1 MDAGWA
7 ELCQRIGKQLGKDVE
22 PRGTSPLAGGCI
34 HNASRL
40 ETSAGTFFVK
50 RNTAHCLEQFEAE
63 AESLRAMA
71 ATGTIRVPRPILAAE
86 AGGGANLVLEYIE
99 FGSGGGDA
107 ARRMGREL
115 AQLHAVPQES
125 FGWTRDNFI
134 GPTPQPN
141 PPVDD
146 WPSFFRDHRLGW
158 QFELL
163 AKQGVQFRRA
173 EALLERL
180 DRFFEDEPPQPSLLH
195 GDLWGGNAGYAADG
209 TPVVFDPA
217 AYRGHDEADLAMTE
231 LFGGF
236 PAAFYEGY
244 HAVRPKRAGY
254 HRRRELYNLYHILN
268 HALLFGGG
276 YAAQAES
283 MIDRLARG

>member
-1 MDAGWA
+1 MDTVWT
-7 ELCQRIGKQLGKDVE
+7 ELCRRIGERLGESVA
-22 PRGTSPLAGGCI
+22 PRGTSRLAGGCI
-34 HNASRL
+34 HNAARL

-63 AESLRAMA
+63 AESLDIIADTA
-71 ATGTIRVPRPILAAE
+71 TIRVPRPVLAAE
-86 AGGGANLVLEYIE
+86 TGGEAFLVLEFIE

-107 ARRMGREL
+107 RRMGREL
-115 AQLHAVPQES
+115 AELHALPQTD

-141 PPVDD
+141 PPADD
-146 WPSFFRDHRLGW
+146 WPAFFREHRLRRMFG
-158 QFELL
+158 LL
-163 AKQGVQFRRA
+163 AKQGVRFRHGD
-173 EALLERL
+173 ALLDRL
-180 DRFFEDEPPQPSLLH
+180 DRFFDDEPPQPSILH
-195 GDLWGGNAGYAADG
+195 GDLWGGNAGYTADG

-236 PAAFYEGY
+236 PSAFYEGY
-244 HAVRPKRAGY
+244 HAVRPKRPGY
-254 HRRRELYNLYHILN
+254 RRRRELYNLYHILN

-276 YAAQAES
+276 YAGQAQS
-283 MIDRLARG
+283 TIDRLARG